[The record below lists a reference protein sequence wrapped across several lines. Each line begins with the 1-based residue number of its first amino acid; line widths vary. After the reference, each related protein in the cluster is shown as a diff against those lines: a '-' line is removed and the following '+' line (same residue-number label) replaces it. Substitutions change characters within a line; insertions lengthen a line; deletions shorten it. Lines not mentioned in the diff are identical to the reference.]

1 MRAVLTIDRSQQ
13 SMMLE
18 VCRSSAAAAAAA
30 GLDLLVVVDLSFPGT
45 WHQLRFTDA
54 RLREYLSEKNSFNI
68 VF

>member
-1 MRAVLTIDRSQQ
+1 
-13 SMMLE
+13 MMLE

>member
-1 MRAVLTIDRSQQ
+1 LRAVLTIDRSQQ

-45 WHQLRFTDA
+45 WHQRFTDA